1 MRNRDRHFDRDF
13 TVIHSYRLH
22 LLQDFLLLHFVFHFH
37 ESKAFGATTAEEEEE
52 ELEVRI

>member
-22 LLQDFLLLHFVFHFH
+22 LLQDFLLLRFVFHFH